1 MNFNIKVF
9 LLCPVPEDQK
19 PINDYINIKEN
30 SLINWTMLSFKKYVV
45 KVISGYFLIFPIFL
59 ICFLNLT
66 PFSLIQIIKVFLIS
80 SILFFSVFYFR
91 WSELNKRLNQSRIF
105 YEEASWFDG
114 KIWEKPFF
122 LIKNDK
128 LLSTQKIQPIMKRL
142 FSTILFNVLLL
153 FILLFITFF

>member
-1 MNFNIKVF
+1 MNRNLKVF

-19 PINDYINIKEN
+19 PINEYINIKEN
-30 SLINWTMLSFKKYVV
+30 SFINWTTLPIRKYLL
-45 KVISGYFLIFPIFL
+45 KLISIYLFTFPAFL

-66 PFSLIQIIKVFLIS
+66 PFSLIQIIQNFLIS
-80 SILFFSVFYFR
+80 STLIFLSIYLQWSSV
-91 WSELNKRLNQSRIF
+91 NKRLIQPRLF

-128 LLSTQKIQPIMKRL
+128 LLSALKIKPILKRL
-142 FSTILFNVLLL
+142 QVTIMFNLSILFFALNLK
-153 FILLFITFF
+153 

>member
-30 SLINWTMLSFKKYVV
+30 SLINWTMSSFKKYVV
-45 KVISGYFLIFPIFL
+45 KVVSGYLLMFPIFL

-66 PFSLIQIIKVFLIS
+66 PFSLVEIIKVFLIS
-80 SILFFSVFYFR
+80 STLFFSIFYFR
-91 WSELNKRLNQSRIF
+91 WSELNKRLNQSRVF

-128 LLSTQKIQPIMKRL
+128 LLSTQKIQPILKRL
-142 FSTILFNVLLL
+142 FFTIFINLL
-153 FILLFITFF
+153 FLFFIIYLF